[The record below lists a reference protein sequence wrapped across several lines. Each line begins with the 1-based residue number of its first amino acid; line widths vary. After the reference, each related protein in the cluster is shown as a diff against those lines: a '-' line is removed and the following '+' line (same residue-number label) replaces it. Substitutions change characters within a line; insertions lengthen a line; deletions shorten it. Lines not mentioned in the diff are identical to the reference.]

1 MADDLQ
7 RGFESG
13 ICRTRKQSPP
23 IELEEATILKGQVT
37 AKKELGGSDFSK
49 AQDYA
54 MKKNILEANE
64 RGQNSVV
71 RRITD
76 LMDPWCDKNLRIA
89 ILGQTKDPSSSVSCL
104 PTVVNARCFR
114 GNE

>member
-71 RRITD
+71 RR
-76 LMDPWCDKNLRIA
+76 LSA
-89 ILGQTKDPSSSVSCL
+89 
-104 PTVVNARCFR
+104 CFC
-114 GNE
+114 

>member
-1 MADDLQ
+1 MRLRHTERNDV
-7 RGFESG
+7 
-13 ICRTRKQSPP
+13 IK
-23 IELEEATILKGQVT
+23 KGQVT

-71 RRITD
+71 RS
-76 LMDPWCDKNLRIA
+76 
-89 ILGQTKDPSSSVSCL
+89 G
-104 PTVVNARCFR
+104 
-114 GNE
+114 